1 MPGKLAALLGGIVF
15 GLGLTVSGMTEPD
28 NIIAFLRLGPG
39 WNPALILVMGSAFA
53 VTAIGYALV
62 RRRSGPLFESS
73 FSLPKSTAID
83 VRLLG
88 GAGLFGL
95 GWGLAGYCPGPAI
108 VGVFSLDPRAV
119 VFFAAFLVGAFG
131 YRLLQRRDARVALQ
145 VADG

>member
-1 MPGKLAALLGGIVF
+1 
-15 GLGLTVSGMTEPD
+15 
-28 NIIAFLRLGPG
+28 
-39 WNPALILVMGSAFA
+39 
-53 VTAIGYALV
+53 
-62 RRRSGPLFESS
+62 LFESS

-108 VGVFSLDPRAV
+108 VGVFSMDPRAV

>member
-39 WNPALILVMGSAFA
+39 WNPALVLVMGSAFA

-62 RRRSGPLFESS
+62 QRRSGPLFESS

-88 GAGLFGL
+88 GAGLFGV

-108 VGVFSLDPRAV
+108 VGAFGLDPRAV

-131 YRLLQRRDARVALQ
+131 YRSLQRQALQ